1 MKHRIKFLASAFA
14 LAAAASANA
23 QVDLNKLDI
32 LSGDERTAC
41 ECVLCLSSGTR
52 PSECMPPLKKYF
64 SIKAKKM
71 SDTIKKRKDFLEL
84 CPASNET
91 PEMKSLVNAIA
102 NGAGRCDAAELNR
115 AMARQIEAV
124 YCDGKIIQFIDPL
137 GKYNVTNQVK
147 TKWGGNYAG
156 YGGLGGQE
164 CQSYNKQ
171 PYKIIE
177 PTRPG
182 YCAAYAAHE
191 YTDLTESTVYQ
202 GAVLTGGRWVD
213 K

>member
-1 MKHRIKFLASAFA
+1 MNLNNRFKILAASIGLAT
-14 LAAAASANA
+14 AAAAQAEI
-23 QVDLNKLDI
+23 KLDI

-52 PSECMPPLKKYF
+52 PSECTPPLQKYF

-71 SDTIKKRKDFLEL
+71 SDTIKKRKNFLEL
-84 CPASNET
+84 CPAANET
-91 PEMKSLVNAIA
+91 PEMKALVNAIA
-102 NGAGRCDAAELNR
+102 NGAGRCDAAELNK
-115 AMARQIEAV
+115 AMAREIEAV
-124 YCDGKIIQFIDPL
+124 YCDGKIIQYIDPL
-137 GKYNVTNQVK
+137 GKYNVAVKSTN
-147 TKWGGNYAG
+147 KWGG
-156 YGGLGGQE
+156 YGGIGGND
-164 CQSYNKQ
+164 CQMSYGKSTI
-171 PYKIIE
+171 KIIE
-177 PTRPG
+177 PERPG